1 MSGSLDPQGPVA
13 AAMADLWWLMLVLGT
28 LVFLLFG
35 VLLARGLRRGPNAD
49 EELADE
55 DRRLIRR
62 WLVGGGVVLPG
73 VVLTV
78 VLAATLWA
86 MRATPAAPDDALVIE
101 VVGHQWWWEIRYPE
115 QGVTTANEI
124 HMPVGRPVVFELTS
138 ADVIHSFWVPALG
151 GKMDMLPE
159 RVNAMTLQAD
169 RPGRHRSQC
178 AEFCG
183 LQHARMAMIVVAE
196 PAEDFDAWL
205 EANREPAATPAGAR
219 AERGREV
226 FARGDCA
233 RCHTIGG
240 VTEGG
245 VPGPDLTHL
254 ASRETLA
261 AGTLDNT
268 AEQLRRFLADP
279 QAVKPGIGMPV
290 PELTDEELDDL
301 VAYLQ
306 GLQ

>member
-35 VLLARGLRRGPNAD
+35 VLLARGLRRSPDGEEVSAD
-49 EELADE
+49 A

-62 WLVGGGVVLPG
+62 WLVGGGVILPG

-86 MRATPAAPDDALVIE
+86 MRATPAAPDGALVIE

-138 ADVIHSFWVPALG
+138 ADVIHSFWVPPLG

-159 RVNAMTLQAD
+159 RVNTMTLQAD
-169 RPGRHRSQC
+169 QPGRHRSQC

-196 PAEDFDAWL
+196 SPEDFDAWL
-205 EANREPAATPAGAR
+205 EANREPAAAPVGAR

-226 FARGDCA
+226 FRRADCA
-233 RCHTIGG
+233 RCHTIDG
-240 VTEGG
+240 VAEGG
-245 VPGPDLTHL
+245 APGPDLTHL

-268 AEQLRRFLADP
+268 AEQLRRWLEDP
-279 QAVKPGIGMPV
+279 QAVKPGIDMPV
-290 PELTDEELDDL
+290 PELTDTELDDL